1 MIRRSRWYPVVALVS
16 TLVLL
21 VAADVCLL
29 VTCAPRARDAA
40 RCAHC
45 AMPAPSTKAPLAGHG
60 ADTNAPCCV
69 QLTLA
74 SAPTVTAP
82 AAAPAHFAPALL
94 AFAVSAPAPVMARFE
109 PPRDEAPPPTREALD
124 PRAERGPP
132 SC

>member
-1 MIRRSRWYPVVALVS
+1 MIRRSSWYPVVALVG

-29 VTCAPRARDAA
+29 VTCAPRDRAAA

-45 AMPAPSTKAPLAGHG
+45 AMPAPSTKAPPAGHG
-60 ADTNAPCCV
+60 ADTDAPCCV

-74 SAPTVTAP
+74 SAPSVVAP
-82 AAAPAHFAPALL
+82 DAAPAHFAPAML
-94 AFAVSAPAPVMARFE
+94 AFAVSAPAPVTARFE
-109 PPRDEAPPPTREALD
+109 PPRDEAPPPTRDDFD